1 MGVDNLIPQSMR
13 TKEEQRAIA
22 RKGGIASGKARRQA
36 RDWRKL
42 ASEILALPIKD
53 GKVVDHI
60 KSLTD
65 AKGKNIDA
73 QTAILLAQVVNATRG
88 DTKAAEFVKSVTWV
102 DDALNNDDKPITVD
116 VTDSII
122 PLYDAVHG
130 DIRRH
135 MHTHYWFKGGRGSTK
150 SSFVSVEI
158 PNLLINNP
166 DTHVVIMRKVGKTIK
181 NSVYQQ
187 LEWAIDKLGLS
198 AEFTFKKSPLEITF
212 NRTGQTISFLGVDD
226 KSKIKSFKPPFGY
239 VGIVWYEELDQFSGM
254 EEIRSINQS
263 LLRGGEK
270 YWCFYSFNPPKS
282 RDNWVNIEQLTDEA
296 DRLITHSDYRAVP
309 RDWLGEQ
316 FILEAEKLKEKN
328 ELAYRHE
335 YLGEVVGTGGDV
347 FENVEDMVM
356 SDELIKSFEYIYNGL
371 DFGFAVDPL
380 AFNSMYYDAKK
391 EELYIFDEINQQKL
405 KNKDAVEMI
414 SKRIGRDLVTADSA
428 EPKSI
433 AEMRDLGL
441 NIEGARKGRDSVS
454 HGIKWLQDLRK
465 IYIDKKRCPNTYR
478 EFSAYEYERNKEGQ
492 FISAYPDKNNHH
504 IDAVRYACGKII
516 SGSRFGW

>member
-1 MGVDNLIPQSMR
+1 M
-13 TKEEQRAIA
+13 
-22 RKGGIASGKARRQA
+22 
-36 RDWRKL
+36 
-42 ASEILALPIKD
+42 
-53 GKVVDHI
+53 
-60 KSLTD
+60 
-65 AKGKNIDA
+65 
-73 QTAILLAQVVNATRG
+73 
-88 DTKAAEFVKSVTWV
+88 
-102 DDALNNDDKPITVD
+102 
-116 VTDSII
+116 
-122 PLYDAVHG
+122 
-130 DIRRH
+130 
-135 MHTHYWFKGGRGSTK
+135 
-150 SSFVSVEI
+150 
-158 PNLLINNP
+158 
-166 DTHVVIMRKVGKTIK
+166 
-181 NSVYQQ
+181 
-187 LEWAIDKLGLS
+187 
-198 AEFTFKKSPLEITF
+198 
-212 NRTGQTISFLGVDD
+212 
-226 KSKIKSFKPPFGY
+226 
-239 VGIVWYEELDQFSGM
+239 
-254 EEIRSINQS
+254 
-263 LLRGGEK
+263 
-270 YWCFYSFNPPKS
+270 
-282 RDNWVNIEQLTDEA
+282 
-296 DRLITHSDYRAVP
+296 
-309 RDWLGEQ
+309 
-316 FILEAEKLKEKN
+316 
-328 ELAYRHE
+328 
-335 YLGEVVGTGGDV
+335 GEVVGTGGDV
-347 FENVEDMVM
+347 FENVEDMTM